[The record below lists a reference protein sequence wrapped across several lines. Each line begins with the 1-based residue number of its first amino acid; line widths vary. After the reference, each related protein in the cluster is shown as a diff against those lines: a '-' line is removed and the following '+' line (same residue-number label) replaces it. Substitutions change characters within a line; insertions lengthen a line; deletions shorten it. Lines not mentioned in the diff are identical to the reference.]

1 MHGYFIDMKLYN
13 RLRTVSE
20 PFAYEEYRKRR
31 IREKVSSNSGDYYV
45 SIGNYSA
52 SPTLPLGPMSPTHA
66 PLSHVWP
73 CGATN
78 S

>member
-31 IREKVSSNSGDYYV
+31 IREKVSEGGDDV
-45 SIGNYSA
+45 SIANDSTFSYTA
-52 SPTLPLGPMSPTHA
+52 LGHSDTDTPSSCVA
-66 PLSHVWP
+66 LCCS
-73 CGATN
+73 
-78 S
+78 